1 MARGHRGRPR
11 PRRRRRRCA
20 TRRARRAAWGSARWC
35 RHQLR
40 SAGPPTQPPR
50 RRCECAKSV
59 GTEPIRPAHPARE
72 PSPLCGRS
80 IHRRRRSARTADRPR
95 SRRREAPR
103 ASVPG
108 NVPRCRQERR
118 RKSHFRLH
126 VSCTARESG
135 TAGLAREDDR
145 DDRKAMMALF
155 AMLTLTAMVAPI
167 AWLVRTRIAG
177 VRQWLAASA
186 AGAAVSSSA
195 SLIGPWALLS
205 VYLRPVAAIALCAAL
220 ALAAYRSSRRTTGVN
235 PPGVTRRRFAL
246 QLSVAGVFGLVVI
259 DGLAS
264 RVAPGR
270 TTDLDFPLD
279 DGVYAVLQGGN
290 SLLTNPFHHWFPSDR
305 YALDLVKLNALG
317 NRARGIAPAR
327 LDDYVSYDAA

>member
-1 MARGHRGRPR
+1 
-11 PRRRRRRCA
+11 
-20 TRRARRAAWGSARWC
+20 
-35 RHQLR
+35 
-40 SAGPPTQPPR
+40 
-50 RRCECAKSV
+50 
-59 GTEPIRPAHPARE
+59 
-72 PSPLCGRS
+72 
-80 IHRRRRSARTADRPR
+80 
-95 SRRREAPR
+95 
-103 ASVPG
+103 
-108 NVPRCRQERR
+108 
-118 RKSHFRLH
+118 
-126 VSCTARESG
+126 
-135 TAGLAREDDR
+135 
-145 DDRKAMMALF
+145 MMALF

-259 DGLAS
+259 DGLAG

-279 DGVYAVLQGGN
+279 DGMYAVLQGGN

-327 LDDYVSYDAA
+327 LDDYVSYDAAVHSPCAGIVEEVVDNLPDHAPGEPDPQHLSGNHVSLRCGALRILLGHLRRGSVQVTAGEPVRRGQLVGRIGNSGNTREPHLHVSAVAADSAAAWPQAAGAPITLHGRFLCMNDIVR